1 MKSDIYAANGKLKQ
15 ATEEI
20 NINKVEKNVNEIIL
34 NRGIIQWDNLTYVNR
49 MIQFL
54 STEYLKIVL
63 KSKRNFF
70 LQREKEQIEK
80 CCVILKKIVDEGY
93 DIVLE
98 VNQINTAYRSLAICY
113 AFLENERELIFK
125 YLDKALFN
133 YADVSSIDGIIGVYI
148 YRTVS
153 NLILYTKNYKLQ
165 LLENAITNFE
175 MVKNYVFAIRM
186 KKYYKTI
193 YKLELLIIVYKCID
207 LIS

>member
-1 MKSDIYAANGKLKQ
+1 M
-15 ATEEI
+15 
-20 NINKVEKNVNEIIL
+20 
-34 NRGIIQWDNLTYVNR
+34 NLTY
-49 MIQFL
+49 L
-54 STEYLKIVL
+54 E
-63 KSKRNFF
+63 
-70 LQREKEQIEK
+70 
-80 CCVILKKIVDEGY
+80 LKKIVDEGY

>member
-1 MKSDIYAANGKLKQ
+1 MKVY
-15 ATEEI
+15 T
-20 NINKVEKNVNEIIL
+20 
-34 NRGIIQWDNLTYVNR
+34 
-49 MIQFL
+49 
-54 STEYLKIVL
+54 
-63 KSKRNFF
+63 NFGM
-70 LQREKEQIEK
+70 LP
-80 CCVILKKIVDEGY
+80 
-93 DIVLE
+93 
-98 VNQINTAYRSLAICY
+98 
-113 AFLENERELIFK
+113 
-125 YLDKALFN
+125 
-133 YADVSSIDGIIGVYI
+133 IIGVYI